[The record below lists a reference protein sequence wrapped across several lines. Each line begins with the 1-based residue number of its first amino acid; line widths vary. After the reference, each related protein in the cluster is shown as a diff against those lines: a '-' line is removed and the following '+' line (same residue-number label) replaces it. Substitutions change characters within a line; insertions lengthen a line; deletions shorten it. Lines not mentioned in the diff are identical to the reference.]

1 MEAVSHRDRALEVA
15 RQCGI
20 ARGRD
25 FDAAGVTR
33 ATVKRLCD
41 QGVLQQIGRGL
52 YKPADA
58 PTDSGTSLAEA
69 ARTQTR
75 GVICLLWA
83 LQDRKSVVSGKSVS
97 VRLDIV
103 GLRII

>member
-52 YKPADA
+52 YKLADA
-58 PTDSGTSLAEA
+58 PIDSGTSLAEA
-69 ARTQTR
+69 ARIQPR
-75 GVICLLWA
+75 GVICLLS
-83 LQDRKSVVSGKSVS
+83 RSEERRVGKECVSRCRSTWS
-97 VRLDIV
+97 P
-103 GLRII
+103 

>member
-52 YKPADA
+52 YKLADA
-58 PTDSGTSLAEA
+58 PIDSGTSLAEA
-69 ARTQTR
+69 AR
-75 GVICLLWA
+75 
-83 LQDRKSVVSGKSVS
+83 DRKSVVEGKSVS
-97 VRLDIV
+97 VRV
-103 GLRII
+103 GLGGRRNIKKKTKK